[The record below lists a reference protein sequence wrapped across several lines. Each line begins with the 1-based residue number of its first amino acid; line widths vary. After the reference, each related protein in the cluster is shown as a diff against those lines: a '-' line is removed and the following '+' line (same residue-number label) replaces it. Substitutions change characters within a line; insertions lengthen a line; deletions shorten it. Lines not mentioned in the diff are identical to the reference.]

1 MEPDLEFAVI
11 NQLET
16 RLAQQDHVGS
26 LHSMK
31 TLRTDFELLFDEAVM
46 RSRFGGFVESA
57 RRQQYLK
64 FLAEFT
70 EIV

>member
-1 MEPDLEFAVI
+1 
-11 NQLET
+11 
-16 RLAQQDHVGS
+16 
-26 LHSMK
+26 MK

-46 RSRFGGFVESA
+46 RLGFVESPW
-57 RRQQYLK
+57 RQQYLK

>member
-1 MEPDLEFAVI
+1 M

-16 RLAQQDHVGS
+16 RLAHQGHVGS
-26 LHSMK
+26 LYSMK

-46 RSRFGGFVESA
+46 RLGFAGFVESPW
-57 RRQQYLK
+57 RQQYLK

-70 EIV
+70 EIVWLDG